1 MRTPVVR
8 LRTVLALV
16 LASLVVV
23 GLLPATA
30 TAHPGHDAPAEFR
43 ALLFTKTAAGAY
55 RHDSIPA
62 GVAMVEKLAAE
73 HHFEVVHSEDATQF
87 TDANLAGFDVVV
99 MLQNGGMVWDTDAQR
114 AAVKKFVNDGG
125 GIVAIHNATDM
136 NIESSFPWWDDFVNG
151 GAHMTAHSANGL
163 TATSYQV
170 DEVHEST
177 RHLPDRWRKAE
188 EWYNFKPS
196 MRGKVHPLVE
206 VDEKTYDPGSEAMGH
221 DHPIS
226 WCRDAEGGRVW
237 ATGMGHNA
245 ADYTEPDFVAHVLGG
260 IRTAAGVVSSDCG
273 ATVDASFEKVTLDD
287 ATRAPTTLDIA
298 PDGRVFYT
306 ELLGEIRVH
315 DPATGATSTALSLPV
330 YSGGEDGLVSLALAP
345 DFATSNHLYAYY
357 SPSGTAEVNR
367 VSRFTVEGDVI
378 RPDSEKVLL
387 EIPASRRE
395 EPGHT
400 GGYLEFGPNGNLYI
414 GVGDDTN
421 PFQSSGYAPVDERPG
436 RDLFDA
442 QKTSANTNDLRGKI
456 LRVHPEADG
465 TYTVPAGNLF
475 APGTA
480 KTRPEIYAMGFR
492 NPFRFNVASDGTLH
506 LADYGPDAGGDNP
519 SRGPGGIVE
528 WNVVEEPGNY
538 GWPYC
543 VGDNTPFNDFDFA
556 TNTSKAKFD
565 CGNPVNDSPNNTGL
579 TALPA
584 AKPAVV
590 WYGNGAEG
598 DEFPEMGAG
607 GEAPM
612 AGPRYEFD
620 PDLASDVKFPE
631 YYDGKPFFYDWARN
645 KFWTFSQDDQ
655 GGLLKINEWFR
666 GAAPLAPMDVKF
678 GPDGAMYV
686 VEWGGGYG
694 RDNPDSGIYR
704 IDYTRGNRRPTAKA
718 TATPSSGRA
727 PLPVGFSGAGSAD
740 PEGAELT
747 YAWTFGDGG
756 SSTEAEPTHT
766 YRSNGVYNAQL
777 TVTDPSGKSGVTNVQ
792 VTVGNTA
799 PSVTM
804 ASPVDGGF
812 FDFGDEVAFD
822 LDITDP
828 EDGQPDCSKAVLQPA
843 LGHEAHAHPIDQI
856 NACEGEFATLV
867 DEGHADADI
876 FYSVD
881 ASYTD
886 GGAGDLPPLVGRD
899 LAVIQPKHK
908 QAEFHQESSGV
919 LITSDPAAES
929 GKRVGDIGDGDW
941 IAFHPV
947 NLHRIDRVT
956 ARVASTGSG
965 GSIELREDSPTGEL
979 VATIAVPDTGGIDR
993 YAAAPEVAVADPGGT
1008 MKLVAVFR
1016 GPANRFT
1023 LDSFTFIGKG
1033 VSVNAAPHVV
1043 VTADPATGTAPFT
1056 TRLTATATDAEDD
1069 APFTYSWDLGDG
1081 TSASGA
1087 TVEHTYA
1094 ADGTYHAS
1102 VTVTDVAGRTKKVS
1116 TPVLVRDPPMP
1127 PVTCDTPNP
1136 ALPPSDEFDGDR
1148 LDGCRWNAVVRPD
1161 LASMRMGDGVLSIDT
1176 LPGDINGSANDGPRN
1191 FVLQTAPAGD
1201 WTVETRVAAPVVEQW
1216 QLAGFM
1222 VYGGDDD
1229 YVKFDV
1235 VARNTP
1241 GQAVTL
1247 GAELVSEND
1256 GSFGNGGNRALAI
1269 GTPESGWWHLRL
1281 KKEGN
1286 TYRGEISD
1294 GGTTWTSMGDP
1305 VTNDVPNAKFGLM
1318 AIGPSQTMG
1327 PVTVDFDWFRVTGVD
1342 TTAPEVTATV
1352 DPAGPTG
1359 ADGWWTAA
1367 PTVALDAVDAGSG
1380 VASTEYRIDGG
1391 DWRPYTAPFPVTGD
1405 GAHAVRYRA
1414 TDVRGNRSEP
1424 GSVSVKVDA
1433 NAPAVKLTGLHDG
1446 VSYGHA
1452 EDKAVSWQGEDAAS
1466 GIASVTAALDGRP
1479 ITSGTGVA
1487 MHTLALGAHTLALTA
1502 TDKAGNRRDVVVSFT
1517 VTTSLPDLQALVDR
1531 FAAERRITSSV
1542 SRGLDRDLDDA
1553 RRLLFD
1559 GKPAKAIGELE
1570 GFRDAVSRKV
1580 GDRAVRDLL
1589 VADAGVV
1596 IAALRSQ
1603 ASGS

>member
-1 MRTPVVR
+1 MRTPVFR
-8 LRTVLALV
+8 LRTVLTLV
-16 LASLVVV
+16 LTFLVVA
-23 GLLPATA
+23 GSLPATA
-30 TAHPGHDAPAEFR
+30 AAHPGHDAPAEFR

-62 GVAMVEKLAAE
+62 GVAMVEKLAAD

-87 TDANLAGFDVVV
+87 TDANLAGFDVVI

-114 AAVKKFVNDGG
+114 AAVRKFVNDGG
-125 GIVAIHNATDM
+125 GIVAVHNATDM
-136 NIESSFPWWDDFVNG
+136 NIEGSFPWWDDFVNG

-163 TATSYQV
+163 TATAYQV

-177 RHLPDRWRKAE
+177 RHLPDRWQKAE
-188 EWYNFKPS
+188 EWYNYKPG

-206 VDEKTYDPGSEAMGH
+206 VEEKTYDPGSEAMGH

-245 ADYTEPDFVAHVLGG
+245 ADYTEPNFVAHVLGG
-260 IRTAAGVVSSDCG
+260 IRTAAGVVPADCG
-273 ATVDASFEKVTLDD
+273 ATVDTSFEKVTLDD

-298 PDGRVFYT
+298 PDGRVFFT

-315 DPATGATSTALSLPV
+315 APATGATSTALSLPV
-330 YSGGEDGLVSLALAP
+330 YSGGEDGLVSIALAP
-345 DFATSNHLYAYY
+345 DFATSNHLYVYY
-357 SPSGTAEVNR
+357 SPPGTAEVNR
-367 VSRFTVEGDVI
+367 LSRFTAQGSVI
-378 RPDSEKVLL
+378 LPDSEKVVL
-387 EIPASRRE
+387 EVPASRRE

-400 GGYLEFGPNGNLYI
+400 GGYLEFGPNGNLYV
-414 GVGDDTN
+414 GVGDDVN

-456 LRVHPEADG
+456 LRVHPEPDG
-465 TYTVPAGNLF
+465 TYTIPEGNLF
-475 APGTA
+475 PPGTE

-519 SRGPGGIVE
+519 SRGPGGLVE
-528 WNVVEEPGNY
+528 WNVIKEPGNY

-565 CGNPVNDSPNNTGL
+565 CANPVNDSPNNTGL
-579 TALPA
+579 TTLPTAKA
-584 AKPAVV
+584 ATV

-598 DEFPEMGAG
+598 GEFPELGTG

-620 PDLASDVKFPE
+620 PNLASDVKFPR
-631 YYDGKPFFYDWARN
+631 YYDGKPFFYDWTRN

-655 GGLLKINEWFR
+655 GGLLKINEWFK
-666 GAAPLAPMDVKF
+666 GAAPLAPMDMKF
-678 GPDGAMYV
+678 GPDGALYI

-704 IDYTRGNRRPTAKA
+704 IDYTQGNRRPTAKA
-718 TATPSSGRA
+718 TATPSSGQA
-727 PLPVGFSGAGSAD
+727 PLPVTFSATRSTD
-740 PEGAELT
+740 PEGTPLT

-756 SSTEAEPTHT
+756 TSTEAEPTHT
-766 YRSNGVYNAQL
+766 YQSNGIHNAQL
-777 TVTDPSGKSGVTNVQ
+777 TVTDAAGKSGVTNVQ

-804 ASPVDGGF
+804 TSPVDGGF

-828 EDGQPDCSKAVLQPA
+828 EDGQPDCPKAVVQPA

-886 GGAGDLPPLVGRD
+886 RGSGALPPLVGRD
-899 LAVIQPKHK
+899 LAIIQPKHK
-908 QAEFHQESSGV
+908 QAEFHQESSGIV
-919 LITSDPAAES
+919 VAPDAAAES

-947 NLHRIDRVT
+947 NLHQIDRVT
-956 ARVASTGSG
+956 ARVASATAG
-965 GSIELREDSPTGEL
+965 GSIELREDSPTGDL
-979 VATIAVPDTGGIDR
+979 LATIAVPETGGLDR
-993 YAAAPEVAVADPGGT
+993 YATAPDVAVTDPGGT
-1008 MKLVAVFR
+1008 IELVAVFR
-1016 GPANRFT
+1016 GPANQFT
-1023 LDSFTFIGKG
+1023 LDSFAFIGKG

-1056 TRLTATATDAEDD
+1056 TELTATASDAEND
-1069 APFTYSWDLGDG
+1069 APFTYAWDLGDG

-1087 TVEHTYA
+1087 TVAHTYA
-1094 ADGTYHAS
+1094 RNGTYHAS
-1102 VTVTDVAGRTKKVS
+1102 VTVTDAAGRSKKVS
-1116 TPVLVRDPPMP
+1116 TPVVVRTPPMP
-1127 PVTCDTPNP
+1127 PITCDTPDPDTPVN
-1136 ALPPSDEFDGDR
+1136 DEFDGDR
-1148 LDGCRWNAVVRPD
+1148 LDGCRWDAVVRPD
-1161 LASMRMGDGVLSIDT
+1161 LASMRTGGGLLSIDT
-1176 LPGDINGSANDGPRN
+1176 LPGDINGASNDNPRN
-1191 FVLQTAPAGD
+1191 FILQNAPEGD
-1201 WTVETRVAAPVVEQW
+1201 WTLETRMAAPVVEQW

-1222 VYGGDDD
+1222 VYAHDDD

-1235 VARNTP
+1235 VARNAP

-1247 GAELVSEND
+1247 GAELVAENN
-1256 GSFGNGGNRALAI
+1256 GSFGQGGNRGITI

-1281 KKEGN
+1281 KKVGN
-1286 TYRGEISD
+1286 TYSGEISD
-1294 GGTTWTSMGDP
+1294 GGTNWTSLGEP

-1318 AIGPSQTMG
+1318 AIGPSQTRG
-1327 PVTVDFDWFRVTGVD
+1327 PVTVDFDYFRVSGID

-1352 DPAGPTG
+1352 DPAEPSGV
-1359 ADGWWTAA
+1359 DGWWTTP
-1367 PTVALDAVDAGSG
+1367 PTVTITAVDAGSG
-1380 VASTEYRIDGG
+1380 VARTEYRVGG
-1391 DWRPYTAPFPVTGD
+1391 DWQPYTAPFPVTGD
-1405 GAHAVRYRA
+1405 GTHTVHYRA
-1414 TDVRGNRSEP
+1414 TDVRGNTSEA
-1424 GSVSVKVDA
+1424 GSATVKVDA
-1433 NAPAVKLTGLHDG
+1433 TAPAVKVTGLHDG
-1446 VSYGHA
+1446 VSYGHS
-1452 EDKAVSWQGEDAAS
+1452 EDEVVSWQGEDAAS
-1466 GIASVTAALDGRP
+1466 GLKSVTASLDGRP
-1479 ITSGTGVA
+1479 VTSGTSVA
-1487 MHTLALGAHTLALTA
+1487 MHPLALGAHTLEVTA
-1502 TDKAGNRRDVVVSFT
+1502 TDKAGNTRDVTVSFT
-1517 VTTSLPDLQALVDR
+1517 VTTSLPDLQAMVDR
-1531 FAAERRITSSV
+1531 FAAQRRIPSSTA
-1542 SRGLDRDLDDA
+1542 RTLDRDLDDA

-1559 GKPAKAIGELE
+1559 GKPAKAIEKLAS
-1570 GFRDAVSRKV
+1570 FRDTVSRRV

-1589 VADAGVV
+1589 VTDADVV

-1603 ASGS
+1603 AGGG

>member
-1 MRTPVVR
+1 M
-8 LRTVLALV
+8 RTVLTLV
-16 LASLVVV
+16 LALLVVV
-23 GLLPATA
+23 GLAPATA
-30 TAHPGHDAPAEFR
+30 AAHPGHEAPAEFR

-62 GVAMVEKLAAE
+62 GIAMVEKLAVDN
-73 HHFEVVHSEDATQF
+73 HFEVVHSDDSAQF
-87 TDANLAGFDVVV
+87 TDENLAGFDVVI

-114 AAVKKFVNDGG
+114 AAVRKYVNNGG

-177 RHLPDRWRKAE
+177 RHLPDRWQKVE

-237 ATGMGHNA
+237 ATGMGHNV
-245 ADYTEPDFVAHVLGG
+245 ADYTEPNFVAHVLGG

-273 ATVDASFEKVTLDD
+273 ATVDSNFEKVALDD
-287 ATRAPTTLDIA
+287 GTHAPTTLDIA

-345 DFATSNHLYAYY
+345 DFATSNHLYVYY
-357 SPSGTAEVNR
+357 SPPGLAEINR
-367 VSRFTVEGDVI
+367 VSRFTATGNVI
-378 RPDSEKVLL
+378 QPDSEKVLL

-421 PFQSSGYAPVDERPG
+421 PFQSSGYAPIDERPG

-465 TYTVPAGNLF
+465 TYTVPAGNMF
-475 APGTA
+475 APGTE

-492 NPFRFNVASDGTLH
+492 NPFRFNVASDGTVYM
-506 LADYGPDAGGDNP
+506 ADYGPDAGGDNP

-528 WNVVEEPGNY
+528 WNVIKEPGNY

-543 VGDNTPFNDFDFA
+543 VGNNTPFNDFDFA

-565 CGNPVNDSPNNTGL
+565 CGNTVNDSPNNTGL
-579 TALPA
+579 TTLPPAKA
-584 AKPAVV
+584 ADV

-598 DEFPEMGAG
+598 DDFPEMGTG

-620 PDLASDVKFPE
+620 PNLVSDVKFPE
-631 YYDGKPFFYDWARN
+631 YYDGKPFYYDWTRN

-655 GGLLKINEWFR
+655 GGLLKINEWFKS
-666 GAAPLAPMDVKF
+666 AAPLAPMDMKF

-704 IDYTRGNRRPTAKA
+704 IDYTQGNRRPTAKA
-718 TATPSSGRA
+718 TATPSSGQA
-727 PLPVGFSGAGSAD
+727 PLPVKFSGTGSND
-740 PEGAELT
+740 PEGAALT

-756 SSTEAEPTHT
+756 TSTEAEPTHT
-766 YRSNGVYNAQL
+766 YNANGVYNAQL

-804 ASPVDGGF
+804 TSPVDGGF
-812 FDFGDEVAFD
+812 FDFGDKVAFD

-828 EDGQPDCSKAVLQPA
+828 EDGQPDCAKAVVQPA
-843 LGHEAHAHPIDQI
+843 LGHEAHAHPIDPI

-908 QAEFHQESSGV
+908 QAEFHQESSGILV
-919 LITSDPAAES
+919 GNDPAAES

-941 IAFHPV
+941 IAFDPV
-947 NLHRIDRVT
+947 NLHQIDRVT
-956 ARVASTGSG
+956 ARVASASAG
-965 GSIELREDSPTGEL
+965 GSIELRKGSPTGDL
-979 VATIAVPDTGGIDR
+979 VATIQVPETGGVDR
-993 YAAAPEVAVADPGGT
+993 YVTAPEVAVTNPGGT
-1008 MKLVAVFR
+1008 MKLVAVFL
-1016 GPANRFT
+1016 GPANQFT

-1056 TRLTATATDAEDD
+1056 TKLTATATDAEND

-1081 TSASGA
+1081 TSASGP
-1087 TVEHTYA
+1087 TVDHTYA
-1094 ADGTYHAS
+1094 ADGTYYAS
-1102 VTVTDVAGRTKKVS
+1102 VTVTDAAGRTKKVS

-1127 PVTCDTPNP
+1127 PITCDTPNP
-1136 ALPPSDEFDGDR
+1136 AIAPSDEFDGDR

-1161 LASMRMGDGVLSIDT
+1161 LPSMRMGDGVLSIDT
-1176 LPGDINGSANDGPRN
+1176 LPGDINGGGNDNPRN
-1191 FVLQTAPAGD
+1191 FVLQNAPAGD
-1201 WTVETRVAAPVVEQW
+1201 WAVETRMAAPLVEQW

-1222 VYGGDDD
+1222 VYANDDD

-1235 VARNTP
+1235 VARNAP

-1247 GAELVSEND
+1247 GAELVSENN
-1256 GSFGNGGNRALAI
+1256 GSFGDGGNRGITI

-1281 KKEGN
+1281 KKVGN
-1286 TYRGEISD
+1286 TYSGEISD
-1294 GGTTWTSMGDP
+1294 GGTTWRSMGAP
-1305 VTNDVPNAKFGLM
+1305 VTNDVPNAKIGLM

-1327 PVTVDFDWFRVTGVD
+1327 PVTVDFDWFRVSVD
-1342 TTAPEVTATV
+1342 NAAPEVTATV
-1352 DPAGPTG
+1352 NPAEPTG
-1359 ADGWWTAA
+1359 TDGWWTTA
-1367 PTVALDAVDAGSG
+1367 PTVTVNAVDAGSG
-1380 VASTEYRIDGG
+1380 VASTEYRVDGG
-1391 DWRPYTAPFPVTGD
+1391 DWKPYTAPFPVSGD
-1405 GAHAVRYRA
+1405 GVHAVEYRA
-1414 TDVRGNRSEP
+1414 TDVRGNVSEP
-1424 GSVSVKVDA
+1424 GSVQVKVDA
-1433 NAPAVKLTGLHDG
+1433 TAPTVKLTGLYDG
-1446 VSYGHA
+1446 VSYGHS
-1452 EDKAVSWQGEDAAS
+1452 EDKVVSWQGEDAAS
-1466 GIASVTAALDGRP
+1466 GVGSVTATLDGAP
-1479 ITSGTGVA
+1479 VTSGATLS

-1502 TDKAGNRRDVVVSFT
+1502 TDKAGNKRELVVSFT

-1531 FAAERRITSSV
+1531 FSAEGRIPSSV
-1542 SRGLDRDLDDA
+1542 ARGLDRDLDDA
-1553 RRLLFD
+1553 RRLLFQ
-1559 GKPAKAIGELE
+1559 GKRAEAVKKLE
-1570 GFRDAVSRKV
+1570 GFRDAVARKV
-1580 GDRAVRDLL
+1580 TDKPVRDLL
-1589 VADAGVV
+1589 VADAEVV
-1596 IAALRSQ
+1596 IAAVRGQ
-1603 ASGS
+1603 AG

>member
-1 MRTPVVR
+1 MRTPVFR
-8 LRTVLALV
+8 LRTVFVLV
-16 LASLVVV
+16 LAFLVVA
-23 GLLPATA
+23 GSLPATA
-30 TAHPGHDAPAEFR
+30 AAHPGHDAPAEFR

-62 GVAMVEKLAAE
+62 GVAMVEKLAAD
-73 HHFEVVHSEDATQF
+73 HHFEVVHSEDANQF
-87 TDANLAGFDVVV
+87 TDANLAGFDVVI

-125 GIVAIHNATDM
+125 GIVAVHNATDM

-177 RHLPDRWRKAE
+177 RHLPDRWQKAE
-188 EWYNFKPS
+188 EWYNFKPG

-245 ADYTEPDFVAHVLGG
+245 ADYTEPNFVAHVLGG
-260 IRTAAGVVSSDCG
+260 IRTAAGVVPADCG
-273 ATVDASFEKVTLDD
+273 ATVDANFEKVTLDD
-287 ATRAPTTLDIA
+287 GTHAPTTLDVA

-306 ELLGEIRVH
+306 ELLGQIRVH
-315 DPATGATSTALSLPV
+315 DPVSDATSTALSLPV

-357 SPSGTAEVNR
+357 SPAGTAEVNR
-367 VSRFTVEGDVI
+367 LSRFTAQGNVI
-378 RPDSEKVLL
+378 LPDSEKVLL
-387 EIPASRRE
+387 EVPASRRE

-400 GGYLEFGPNGNLYI
+400 GGYLEFGPNGNLYV

-421 PFQSSGYAPVDERPG
+421 PFQSSGYAPIDERPG
-436 RDLFDA
+436 HDLFDA
-442 QKTSANTNDLRGKI
+442 QKTAANTNDLRGKI
-456 LRVHPEADG
+456 LRIHPEPDG
-465 TYTVPAGNLF
+465 TYTIPEGNMF
-475 APGTA
+475 APGTE

-506 LADYGPDAGGDNP
+506 MADYGPDAGGDNP
-519 SRGPGGIVE
+519 TRGPGGIVE
-528 WNVVEEPGNY
+528 WNVIKEPGNY

-543 VGDNTPFNDFDFA
+543 VGNNTPFNDYDFA

-565 CGNPVNDSPNNTGL
+565 CANPVNDSPNNTGL

-584 AKPAVV
+584 ARAADV

-598 DEFPEMGAG
+598 DEFPEMGTG

-620 PDLASDVKFPE
+620 PNLVSDVKFPE

-655 GGLLKINEWFR
+655 GGLLKINEWFKS
-666 GAAPLAPMDVKF
+666 AAPLAPMDMKF

-694 RDNPDSGIYR
+694 RDNPDSGVYR
-704 IDYTRGNRRPTAKA
+704 IDYTQGNRRPTAKA
-718 TATPSSGRA
+718 TAAPSSGQA
-727 PLPVGFSGAGSAD
+727 PLPVKFSATQSSD
-740 PEGAELT
+740 PEGAALT

-756 SSTEAEPTHT
+756 TSTEAEPTHT
-766 YRSNGVYNAQL
+766 YTANGVYNAQL

-804 ASPVDGGF
+804 TSPVDGGF

-828 EDGQPDCSKAVLQPA
+828 EDGRPDCARAVLQPA

-856 NACEGEFATLV
+856 NACEGKFTTLV

-886 GGAGDLPPLVGRD
+886 RGAGALPPLVGRD

-908 QAEFHQESSGV
+908 QAEFHQESAGV
-919 LITSDPAAES
+919 LVSSDPAAES
-929 GKRVGDIGDGDW
+929 GKRVADVGDGDW
-941 IAFHPV
+941 IAFDPV

-956 ARVASTGSG
+956 ARVASASAG
-965 GSIELREDSPTGEL
+965 GSIELRAGSPTGDL
-979 VATIAVPDTGGIDR
+979 LATITVPETGGIGR
-993 YAAAPEVAVADPGGT
+993 YATAPDVPVTDPGGT
-1008 MKLVAVFR
+1008 VKLVAVFR
-1016 GPANRFT
+1016 GPANQFT

-1033 VSVNAAPHVV
+1033 VSVNAAPHVT
-1043 VTADPATGTAPFT
+1043 VTADPATGAAPFT
-1056 TRLTATATDAEDD
+1056 TKLTATATDAEGD

-1087 TVEHTYA
+1087 AVEHTYA
-1094 ADGTYHAS
+1094 EDGTYYAS
-1102 VTVTDVAGRTKKVS
+1102 VTVTDAAGRTKKVS

-1127 PVTCDTPNP
+1127 PITCDTPNP
-1136 ALPPSDEFDGDR
+1136 AVAPSDEFDGDR
-1148 LDGCRWNAVVRPD
+1148 LDGCRWNAVQRPD
-1161 LASMRMGDGVLSIDT
+1161 LDSMRVGDGLLSIDT
-1176 LPGDINGSANDGPRN
+1176 LPGDINGGDNDDPRN
-1191 FVLQTAPAGD
+1191 FVLQNAPTGD
-1201 WTVETRVAAPVVEQW
+1201 WTVETRLAAPVVEQW

-1222 VYGGDDD
+1222 VYANDDD

-1235 VARNTP
+1235 VARNAP

-1247 GAELVSEND
+1247 GAELVSENN
-1256 GSFGNGGNRALAI
+1256 GSFGDGGNRGTTI

-1281 KKEGN
+1281 KKVGN
-1286 TYRGEISD
+1286 TYSGEISD
-1294 GGTTWTSMGDP
+1294 GGTTWTSMGAP

-1327 PVTVDFDWFRVTGVD
+1327 PVTVDFDWFRVSGVD

-1352 DPAGPTG
+1352 NPAEPNG
-1359 ADGWWTAA
+1359 ADGWWTTA
-1367 PTVALDAVDAGSG
+1367 PTVAIAAVDAGSG
-1380 VASTEYRIDGG
+1380 VASTEYRIGGG
-1391 DWRPYTAPFPVTGD
+1391 DWKPYTAPFPVAGD
-1405 GAHAVRYRA
+1405 GAHAVQYRA

-1424 GSVSVKVDA
+1424 GSVAVKVDA
-1433 NAPAVKLTGLHDG
+1433 SAPTVKLTGLHDG

-1452 EDKAVSWQGEDAAS
+1452 EDEVVTWQGEDATS
-1466 GIASVTAALDGRP
+1466 GVGSVTATLDGRP
-1479 ITSGTGVA
+1479 VASGTTIP
-1487 MHTLALGAHTLALTA
+1487 MHALALGAHTLALTA
-1502 TDKAGNRRDVVVSFT
+1502 TDKAGNKRDVVVSFT
-1517 VTTSLPDLQALVDR
+1517 VTTSLPDLQAMVDR
-1531 FAAERRITSSV
+1531 FSAERRITSSV
-1542 SRGLDRDLDDA
+1542 ARGLDRDLDDA

-1559 GKPAKAIGELE
+1559 GKPAKAIEELE

-1580 GDRAVRDLL
+1580 TDRVVRDLL
-1589 VADAGVV
+1589 VADAEVV
-1596 IAALRSQ
+1596 IAALRRQ
-1603 ASGS
+1603 SGGS

>member
-1 MRTPVVR
+1 M
-8 LRTVLALV
+8 RTVLTLV
-16 LASLVVV
+16 LAMLIVV
-23 GLLPATA
+23 GLAPASA
-30 TAHPGHDAPAEFR
+30 AAHPGHEAPAEFR
-43 ALLFTKTAAGAY
+43 ALLFTKTAAGAF

-62 GVAMVEKLAAE
+62 GVAMVEKLAADN
-73 HHFEVVHSEDATQF
+73 HFEVVHTEDAGLF
-87 TDANLAGFDVVV
+87 TDETLAGFDVVI

-114 AAVKKFVNDGG
+114 AAVRKYVNNGG
-125 GIVAIHNATDM
+125 GIVAVHNATDM

-163 TATSYQV
+163 SATSYQV

-177 RHLPDRWRKAE
+177 KHLPDRWQKVE

-206 VDEKTYDPGSEAMGH
+206 VDEKTYDPGHEAMGH

-237 ATGMGHNA
+237 ATAMGHNA
-245 ADYTEPDFVAHVLGG
+245 ADYTEPNFVAHVLGG
-260 IRTAAGVVSSDCG
+260 IRTAAGVVPSDCG
-273 ATVDASFEKVTLDD
+273 ATVDANFEKVTLDD
-287 ATRAPTTLDIA
+287 GTHAPTTLDVA

-345 DFATSNHLYAYY
+345 DFATSKHLYVYY
-357 SPSGTAEVNR
+357 SPPGLAEVNR
-367 VSRFTVEGDVI
+367 VSRFTVEGAVI

-456 LRVHPEADG
+456 LRVHPEPDG
-465 TYTVPAGNLF
+465 TYTVPAGNMF
-475 APGTA
+475 APGTE

-492 NPFRFNVASDGTLH
+492 NPFRFNVASDGTVYM
-506 LADYGPDAGGDNP
+506 ADYGPDAGGDNP
-519 SRGPGGIVE
+519 SRGPGGLVE
-528 WNVVEEPGNY
+528 WNVIKEPGNY

-565 CGNPVNDSPNNTGL
+565 CGNLVNDSPNNTGL
-579 TALPA
+579 TTLPA
-584 AKPAVV
+584 AKAADV

-598 DEFPEMGAG
+598 DDFPEMGTG

-620 PDLASDVKFPE
+620 PNLESDTKFPE
-631 YYDGKPFFYDWARN
+631 YYDGKPFFYDWTRN

-655 GGLLKINEWFR
+655 GGLLKINEWLKS
-666 GAAPLAPMDVKF
+666 AAPLAPMDMKF
-678 GPDGAMYV
+678 GPDGAMYL

-704 IDYTRGNRRPTAKA
+704 IDYTQGNRRPTAKA
-718 TATPSSGRA
+718 TATPSSGQA
-727 PLPVGFSGAGSAD
+727 PLPVTFSGAGSDD
-740 PEGAELT
+740 PEGAALT

-756 SSTEAEPTHT
+756 TSTETEPTHT
-766 YRSNGVYNAQL
+766 YTANGVYNAQL
-777 TVTDPSGKSGVTNVQ
+777 TVTDPSGKSGVTNVE

-804 ASPVDGGF
+804 TSPVDGGF
-812 FDFGDEVAFD
+812 FDFGDTVAFD

-828 EDGQPDCSKAVLQPA
+828 EDGQPDCAKAVLQPA

-856 NACEGEFATLV
+856 NACEGEFTTLV

-919 LITSDPAAES
+919 LVGNDAAAES

-956 ARVASTGSG
+956 ARVASASAG
-965 GSIELREDSPTGEL
+965 GSIELRKDSPTGDL
-979 VATIAVPDTGGIDR
+979 VATIPVPGTGGITR
-993 YAAAPEVAVADPGGT
+993 YATAPDVAVVDPGGT

-1016 GPANRFT
+1016 GPANQFT

-1056 TRLTATATDAEDD
+1056 TKFTATVTDAEND
-1069 APFTYSWDLGDG
+1069 APFTYAWDLGDG

-1094 ADGTYHAS
+1094 ADGAYYAS
-1102 VTVTDVAGRTKKVS
+1102 VTVTDAAGRTKKVS
-1116 TPVLVRDPPMP
+1116 TPVIVRDPPMP

-1136 ALPPSDEFDGDR
+1136 AIAPSDEFDGDR
-1148 LDGCRWNAVVRPD
+1148 LDGCRWNAIVRPD
-1161 LASMRMGDGVLSIDT
+1161 LGSMRMGGGVLSIDT
-1176 LPGDINGSANDGPRN
+1176 LPGDINGGNNDDPRN
-1191 FVLQTAPAGD
+1191 FVLQNAPAGD
-1201 WTVETRVAAPVVEQW
+1201 WTVETRLAAPVVEQW

-1222 VYGGDDD
+1222 VYANDDD

-1235 VARNTP
+1235 VARNAP

-1247 GAELVSEND
+1247 GAELVSENN
-1256 GSFGNGGNRALAI
+1256 GSFGDGGNRGITI

-1286 TYRGEISD
+1286 TYSGEISD
-1294 GGTTWTSMGDP
+1294 GGTTWTSMGAP

-1327 PVTVDFDWFRVTGVD
+1327 PVTVDFDWFRVSVD

-1352 DPAGPTG
+1352 DPAEPNG
-1359 ADGWWTAA
+1359 ADGWWTTV
-1367 PTVALDAVDAGSG
+1367 PTVAVHAVDAGSG
-1380 VASTEYRIDGG
+1380 VAGSEYRIDGG
-1391 DWRPYTAPFPVTGD
+1391 DWKPYTAPFPVTGD
-1405 GAHAVRYRA
+1405 GVHAVEYRA
-1414 TDVRGNRSEP
+1414 TDVRGNTSAP
-1424 GSVSVKVDA
+1424 GSIEVKVDA
-1433 NAPAVKLTGLHDG
+1433 TAPAVKLAGLYDG
-1446 VSYGHA
+1446 VSYGHS
-1452 EDKAVSWQGEDAAS
+1452 EDKVVTWQGEDAAS
-1466 GIASVTAALDGRP
+1466 GVGSVTATLDGAP
-1479 ITSGTGVA
+1479 VTSGSTIA
-1487 MHTLALGAHTLALTA
+1487 MHALALGAHTLALTA
-1502 TDKAGNRRDVVVSFT
+1502 TDKAGHKRDLVVSFT

-1531 FAAERRITSSV
+1531 FSAERRITSSV
-1542 SRGLDRDLDDA
+1542 ARGLDRDLDEA

-1559 GKPAKAIGELE
+1559 GKQDKAVQKLE
-1570 GFRDAVSRKV
+1570 GFRDAVARKV
-1580 GDRAVRDLL
+1580 TDQAVRDLL
-1589 VADAGVV
+1589 VADAEVV
-1596 IAALRSQ
+1596 IAAVRGQ
-1603 ASGS
+1603 AG